1 MKVNGKMILDMEKE
15 FFITMKEIDMKEIL
29 KKEIEKDLE
38 NYFMVMEIGM
48 KENLEIM

>member
-1 MKVNGKMILDMEKE
+1 
-15 FFITMKEIDMKEIL
+15 MKEIL